1 MPFWDASIISG
12 NIKYMYSDKTVL
24 FLLKQVAKQQNSY
37 IQCIHATT
45 CFLMQSTGCV
55 GGLSLFTL

>member
-24 FLLKQVAKQQNSY
+24 FLLKQQNSY

-45 CFLMQSTGCV
+45 CVLMQSTVCV

>member
-24 FLLKQVAKQQNSY
+24 FLVKQVAKQQNSY

-45 CFLMQSTGCV
+45 CVLMQSTGCV